1 MIKRIEEKFGNT
13 FIMFS
18 IDFFR
23 NFLQQ
28 IRTTKKF
35 AENFSFGNINR
46 CRPSYIFWKDD
57 AFEELEEF
65 ELYTKN
71 RKNSFCIK
79 IRNYARTHRSS
90 DKPEFFG

>member
-28 IRTTKKF
+28 IRTTTKF

-46 CRPSYIFWKDD
+46 CRPSYIF
-57 AFEELEEF
+57 
-65 ELYTKN
+65 
-71 RKNSFCIK
+71 
-79 IRNYARTHRSS
+79 
-90 DKPEFFG
+90 